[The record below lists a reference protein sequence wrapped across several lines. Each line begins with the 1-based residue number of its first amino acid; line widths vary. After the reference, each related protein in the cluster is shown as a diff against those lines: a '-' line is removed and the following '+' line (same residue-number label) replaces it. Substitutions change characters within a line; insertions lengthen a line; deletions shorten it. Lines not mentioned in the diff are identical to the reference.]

1 MTCAGCGFD
10 ASADFAF
17 CPRCG
22 RALDTAC
29 PGCGF
34 ACPREFAF
42 CPKCGTA
49 VRPAAAP
56 AAARGEAARPSPP
69 PVPAAT
75 DAGSDRRPV
84 TVLFADLSGFTT
96 LGERL
101 DPEEVR
107 ALQSELFEEMASAI
121 KRYDGFVE
129 KFVGDAVMAVFGA
142 PVAHED
148 DPERALHAA
157 LAMHERAATLSGRWE
172 PRLGIPLRLHVGV
185 HTGPVVAGSL
195 GAVADAAYA
204 VTGDTVNTAARLQGA
219 AGPGQTVVSAAT
231 YELSRHAFSFEAL
244 GGIALK
250 GKAGQVTAF
259 GLMGVAETRVA
270 SRGLEAH
277 GLVAPLVGRDEPLAQ
292 MLAAFDRVAGGRA
305 EVVSLVGEVGAGKTR
320 LLGELFARLDAA
332 GRLERVTLRRAACS
346 SLGER
351 AYGVVGSFFRQGFGI
366 ATGDALP
373 VAEAKVLAGL
383 PGPGLESEET
393 ARVRSVLRYVLG
405 LRSDVRA
412 EPDADPEQVRR
423 QIFLTLRSVFERRLA
438 HGPLVLVVE
447 DLHWA
452 DAASVELLQF
462 MAERLADR
470 PLMLFFTY
478 RPTFDARPL
487 VTRRATHTTIRLSPL
502 SAGECGAIL
511 DAFFG
516 RLRDGVS
523 DGLRELVVG
532 RSGGNPFYL
541 EEIVRSLIASGVL
554 RRESDGWRCTSDTA
568 ALEVPA
574 TLQGLLL
581 SRVDRLP
588 PAARRL
594 AQEAS
599 VLGLTFDAS
608 LLHAVASEP
617 GGCQAALELLE
628 NAEVIEE
635 VAPAGG
641 AASRTPATDDQHP
654 RYRFTHGLVH
664 EVIYQNLLLR
674 RRTELHDRAGRALE
688 ILVEREDR
696 PRRLEDLEALGY
708 HFSRSA
714 DRSKGARHLVAAA
727 DWARAV
733 YANADAVRNY
743 EQALRAL
750 EESGAGDAEQVAVEE
765 RLADVLG
772 LMGRRDPALARFAA
786 VLRAASA
793 GGDRPAQ
800 ARLHRKMAV
809 LHWSAGQR
817 ELARQTLEAGLA
829 LLEGQGPDIEL
840 AHLYQEMGRLLFRSG
855 DSMGA
860 IAWAER
866 ALAQAERLVPQAGQ
880 SGPGLEESRKETA
893 AAVSQAYNTLG
904 VALARV
910 ERLDEAVRHIERSV
924 DVAQAH
930 GLLQAACRGYA
941 NLSVLYSTVDPGRAI
956 ETCGRGL
963 ELAKQIGDPAF
974 QSRLYANLAVAYCA
988 LTNRCDGDGVAA
1000 AQAAIDLDRQLGEL
1014 DHLAVPLIVLGQIYQ
1029 CHGQPDLALR
1039 HYREALALAEEVGE
1053 PQLLFP
1059 CYDGL
1064 ATLHLDLEDMAEA
1077 ETYMQKAREVC
1088 ERAGVEPDS
1097 LTVLPF
1103 LA

>member
-1 MTCAGCGFD
+1 MICAGCGFD

-49 VRPAAAP
+49 VRPASP
-56 AAARGEAARPSPP
+56 AAGREDAARPAPQ
-69 PVPAAT
+69 PAREPT
-75 DAGSDRRPV
+75 DAEADRRPV
-84 TVLFADLSGFTT
+84 TVLFADLAGFTK
-96 LGERL
+96 LGEHL

-107 ALQSELFEEMASAI
+107 ALQGELFEEMASVI

-142 PVAHED
+142 PAAHED

-157 LAMHERAATLSGRWE
+157 LAMHERATALDGRWRA
-172 PRLGIPLRLHVGV
+172 RLGSPLRLHVGV

-219 AGPGQTVVSAAT
+219 AAPGQTMVSAAT
-231 YELSRHAFSFEAL
+231 YELTRHAFSFEAL
-244 GGIALK
+244 GGVALK
-250 GKAGQVTAF
+250 GKAEHVTVY
-259 GLMGVAETRVA
+259 GLLAVAETRGA

-277 GLVAPLVGRDEPLAQ
+277 GLVAPLVGRDESLAQ
-292 MLAAFDRVAGGRA
+292 MLAAFDRVSGGRA

-320 LLGELFARLDAA
+320 LLGEFFARLEAV
-332 GRLERVTLRRAACS
+332 GRLERATVRRAACS

-351 AYGVVGSFFRQGFGI
+351 AYGVIGTFFRQGFGI
-366 ATGDALP
+366 AATDSLQ
-373 VAEAKVLAGL
+373 VAEEKVLAGL
-383 PGPGLESEET
+383 PGPTLESDET
-393 ARVRSVLRYVLG
+393 ARFLSVLRYVLG
-405 LRSDVRA
+405 LASETRPD
-412 EPDADPEQVRR
+412 PDADPEQLRR

-462 MAERLADR
+462 MVERLADR
-470 PLMLFFTY
+470 PLMLLFTY

-487 VTRRATHTTIRLSPL
+487 VTRRATHTTIRLGPL
-502 SAGECGAIL
+502 SPAECGALL

-516 RLRDGVS
+516 PSRGGVP
-523 DGLRELVVG
+523 DAVRELVVR

-554 RRESDGWRCTSDTA
+554 RREDGRWRCTTDTA

-588 PAARRL
+588 PAVRRV

-608 LLHAVASEP
+608 RLHAVASEP
-617 GGCQAALELLE
+617 GGCPAALDLLE

-635 VAPAGG
+635 VAGAGVASPPSPAD
-641 AASRTPATDDQHP
+641 R
-654 RYRFTHGLVH
+654 RYRFTNGLVH
-664 EVIYQNLLLR
+664 EVIYQNLLVR
-674 RRTELHDRAGRALE
+674 RRAELHERAGRALE
-688 ILVEREDR
+688 ALVERADR

-714 DRSKGARHLVAAA
+714 AKIKGARHLVAAG

-743 EQALRAL
+743 EQALRTL
-750 EESGAGDAEQVAVEE
+750 EESGAGDGERVAVEE

-786 VLRAASA
+786 VLRAAAVS
-793 GGDRPAQ
+793 GDRPAQ

-829 LLEGQGPDIEL
+829 LLEGQGQDIEL

-855 DSMGA
+855 DSAGA

-866 ALAQAERLVPQAGQ
+866 ALAQAERLVPHAAR
-880 SGPGLEESRKETA
+880 SAPGLEESRKEA
-893 AAVSQAYNTLG
+893 AAAASHAYNTLG
-904 VALARV
+904 VALARL
-910 ERLDEAVRHIERSV
+910 ERLDEAVLHIERSV
-924 DVAQAH
+924 DVAQTH

-1000 AQAAIDLDRQLGEL
+1000 AQAAIELDRQLGEL

-1029 CHGQPDLALR
+1029 CHGQPDLAMR
-1039 HYREALALAEEVGE
+1039 HYREALGLAEEVGE

-1064 ATLHLDLEDMAEA
+1064 ATLHLDLEDMDAA

>member
-1 MTCAGCGFD
+1 
-10 ASADFAF
+10 
-17 CPRCG
+17 
-22 RALDTAC
+22 
-29 PGCGF
+29 
-34 ACPREFAF
+34 
-42 CPKCGTA
+42 
-49 VRPAAAP
+49 
-56 AAARGEAARPSPP
+56 
-69 PVPAAT
+69 
-75 DAGSDRRPV
+75 
-84 TVLFADLSGFTT
+84 
-96 LGERL
+96 
-101 DPEEVR
+101 
-107 ALQSELFEEMASAI
+107 
-121 KRYDGFVE
+121 
-129 KFVGDAVMAVFGA
+129 
-142 PVAHED
+142 
-148 DPERALHAA
+148 
-157 LAMHERAATLSGRWE
+157 
-172 PRLGIPLRLHVGV
+172 
-185 HTGPVVAGSL
+185 
-195 GAVADAAYA
+195 
-204 VTGDTVNTAARLQGA
+204 
-219 AGPGQTVVSAAT
+219 
-231 YELSRHAFSFEAL
+231 
-244 GGIALK
+244 
-250 GKAGQVTAF
+250 
-259 GLMGVAETRVA
+259 
-270 SRGLEAH
+270 
-277 GLVAPLVGRDEPLAQ
+277 

-320 LLGELFARLDAA
+320 LLGEFFARLEAA
-332 GRLERVTLRRAACS
+332 GALQRATVRRAACS

-366 ATGDALP
+366 AAGDTLP
-373 VAEAKVLAGL
+373 AAEAKVLAGL
-383 PGPGLESEET
+383 PGPGLESEE
-393 ARVRSVLRYVLG
+393 ASRFRSVLRYVLG
-405 LRSDVRA
+405 LQSDTRS
-412 EPDADPEQVRR
+412 EPDADPEQLRR
-423 QIFLTLRSVFERRLA
+423 QIFLTLRGVFERRLA

-452 DAASVELLQF
+452 DAASVDLLQF
-462 MAERLADR
+462 MVERLADR
-470 PLMLFFTY
+470 ALMLLFTY

-502 SAGECGAIL
+502 SAEESGTLL

-516 RLRDGVS
+516 RSRGGGVPDS
-523 DGLRELVVG
+523 LRELVVR

-554 RRESDGWRCTSDTA
+554 RRESGGWRCSTDTA

-588 PAARRL
+588 AAMRRM

-599 VLGLTFDAS
+599 VLGLTFEAS
-608 LLHAVASEP
+608 LLRAVATEP
-617 GGCQAALELLE
+617 SGCQTALELLE
-628 NAEVIEE
+628 DAELIEE
-635 VAPAGG
+635 VTPVSPGAPGSG
-641 AASRTPATDDQHP
+641 PADH

-664 EVIYQNLLLR
+664 EVIYQNLLVR

-688 ILVEREDR
+688 ALVERGDR

-714 DRSKGARHLVAAA
+714 DQIKGAGHLVAAG
-727 DWARAV
+727 DWARSL

-743 EQALRAL
+743 ELALRTL
-750 EESGAGDAEQVAVEE
+750 EACEPGHAKHVLVEE

-772 LMGRRDPALARFAA
+772 LMGRRDAALGRFAT
-786 VLRAASA
+786 VLAAAKA
-793 GGDRPAQ
+793 GGDRPAE
-800 ARLHRKMAV
+800 ARLHRKMAA
-809 LHWSAGQR
+809 LHWNAGQR
-817 ELARQTLEAGLA
+817 DLARQTLEAGLA
-829 LLEGQGPDIEL
+829 LLDGQVQHIEL

-855 DSMGA
+855 DSAGA
-860 IAWAER
+860 INWAQR
-866 ALAQAERLVPQAGQ
+866 ALAQAERLVPRAGQ
-880 SGPGLEESRKETA
+880 AEPGLDETRKEAA
-893 AAVSQAYNTLG
+893 AAVSHAYNTLG

-910 ERLDEAVRHIERSV
+910 ERLDEAVGHIERSV
-924 DVAQAH
+924 DVAQTH

-963 ELAKQIGDPAF
+963 ELAKRIGDPAF

-1000 AQAAIDLDRQLGEL
+1000 AQAAIELDRQLGEL

-1064 ATLHLDLEDMAEA
+1064 ATLHLDLEDMGAA

>member
-1 MTCAGCGFD
+1 M
-10 ASADFAF
+10 
-17 CPRCG
+17 
-22 RALDTAC
+22 
-29 PGCGF
+29 
-34 ACPREFAF
+34 
-42 CPKCGTA
+42 
-49 VRPAAAP
+49 AA
-56 AAARGEAARPSPP
+56 
-69 PVPAAT
+69 
-75 DAGSDRRPV
+75 
-84 TVLFADLSGFTT
+84 
-96 LGERL
+96 
-101 DPEEVR
+101 
-107 ALQSELFEEMASAI
+107 AI

-142 PVAHED
+142 PAAHED

-157 LAMHERAATLSGRWE
+157 LSMHARAAALNGRWE
-172 PRLGIPLRLHVGV
+172 ARLGSPLRLHVGV

-219 AGPGQTVVSAAT
+219 AAPGQTVVSAAT
-231 YELSRHAFSFEAL
+231 YELTRHVFSFEAL

-250 GKAGQVTAF
+250 GKTGEVTAY
-259 GLMGVAETRVA
+259 GLLGMAATRVA

-277 GLVAPLVGRDEPLAQ
+277 GLVAPLVGRDDALAQ
-292 MLAAFDRVAGGRA
+292 MLGAFERVTGRRA

-320 LLGELFARLDAA
+320 LLAELFARLDASGA
-332 GRLERVTLRRAACS
+332 IRRATVRRAACS
-346 SLGER
+346 SMGER

-366 ATGDALP
+366 APDDGLP
-373 VAEAKVLAGL
+373 AAEAKVLAGL

-393 ARVRSVLRYVLG
+393 ARILSILGHVLG
-405 LRSDVRA
+405 LRSEARS
-412 EPDADPEQVRR
+412 EPDADPEQLRR
-423 QIFLTLRSVFERRLA
+423 QIFLALRSLFERRLA

-447 DLHWA
+447 DLQWA

-462 MAERLADR
+462 LVERLADR
-470 PLMLFFTY
+470 SLMLLFTY
-478 RPTFDARPL
+478 RPAFDARAL

-502 SAGECGAIL
+502 SDGECGALL

-516 RLRDGVS
+516 RSRDDVPAELRD
-523 DGLRELVVG
+523 LVVR

-541 EEIVRSLIASGVL
+541 EEIVRSLIAGGVL
-554 RRESDGWRCTSDTA
+554 RRDGDRWRCAADAA

-588 PAARRL
+588 PAVRRA

-599 VLGLTFDAS
+599 VLGLTFEAS
-608 LLHAVASEP
+608 LLRAVASEP
-617 GGCQAALELLE
+617 SGCQAALEQLE
-628 NAEVIEE
+628 NAELVEE
-635 VAPAGG
+635 VTSASPAAPGPGTA
-641 AASRTPATDDQHP
+641 DH

-664 EVIYQNLLLR
+664 EVIYQNLLVR

-688 ILVEREDR
+688 ALAARGDR

-714 DRSKGARHLVAAA
+714 DQLKGAGHLAAA
-727 DWARAV
+727 GDWARSI
-733 YANADAVRNY
+733 YANGDAVRNY
-743 EQALRAL
+743 ELALRTL
-750 EESGAGDAEQVAVEE
+750 EACQPGHAEHVLVEE

-772 LMGRRDPALARFAA
+772 LMGRREAALGHFATVLAAGKAR
-786 VLRAASA
+786 
-793 GGDRPAQ
+793 GDRPAE
-800 ARLHRKMAV
+800 ARLHRKMAA
-809 LHWSAGQR
+809 LHWNAGHR
-817 ELARQTLEAGLA
+817 DLARQSLEAGLA
-829 LLEGQGPDIEL
+829 LLDDQAQHIEL

-855 DSMGA
+855 DSAGA
-860 IAWAER
+860 IVWAQR
-866 ALAQAERLVPQAGQ
+866 ALAQAERLVPRGGQAE
-880 SGPGLEESRKETA
+880 PALEETRKEAA
-893 AAVSQAYNTLG
+893 AAVSHAYNTLG

-910 ERLDEAVRHIERSV
+910 DRLDEAVRHIERSV
-924 DVAQAH
+924 DVAQTY

-941 NLSVLYSTVDPGRAI
+941 NLSVLYSTLDPGRAI

-1000 AQAAIDLDRQLGEL
+1000 AQAAIELDRQLGEL

-1064 ATLHLDLEDMAEA
+1064 ATLHLDLEDMVAA
-1077 ETYMQKAREVC
+1077 ETYMQKARDVC

>member
-1 MTCAGCGFD
+1 MSCAGCGFEV
-10 ASADFAF
+10 SADFAF
-17 CPRCG
+17 CPKCG
-22 RALDTAC
+22 RALDARC

-34 ACPREFAF
+34 ACPAEFAF
-42 CPKCGTA
+42 CPKCGTP
-49 VRPAAAP
+49 VRPGAAP

-69 PVPAAT
+69 PVPAPT

-84 TVLFADLSGFTT
+84 TVVFADLSGFTT

-107 ALQSELFEEMASAI
+107 ALQGELFEEMASAI

-157 LAMHERAATLSGRWE
+157 LDMHERAAALSGRWE
-172 PRLGIPLRLHVGV
+172 SRLGIPLRLHVGI

-231 YELSRHAFSFEAL
+231 YALTRHAFSFEAL

-250 GKAGQVTAF
+250 GKAGQVTAY
-259 GLMGVAETRVA
+259 GLTGVAETRVA

-277 GLVAPLVGRDEPLAQ
+277 GLAAPLVGRDEAVAQ
-292 MLAAFDRVAGGRA
+292 MLAAFDRVQGGRA

-320 LLGELFARLDAA
+320 LLAEFFARLETA
-332 GRLERVTLRRAACS
+332 GHLQRVTVRRAVCS

-351 AYGVVGSFFRQGFGI
+351 AYGVFGSFFRQGFGI
-366 ATGDALP
+366 AAGDTLP
-373 VAEAKVLAGL
+373 AAEAKVLAGL
-383 PGPGLESEET
+383 PGPSLGSDET
-393 ARVRSVLRYVLG
+393 ARFLSVLRWVLG
-405 LRSDVRA
+405 LASEARP
-412 EPDADPEQVRR
+412 EPDADPEVLRR
-423 QIFLTLRSVFERRLA
+423 QIFLTLRSVLERRLA

-462 MAERLADR
+462 MVERLADR
-470 PLMLFFTY
+470 PLMLLFTY

-487 VTRRATHTTIRLSPL
+487 VTRRATHTTIRLGPL
-502 SAGECGAIL
+502 TAGDCGALL

-516 RLRDGVS
+516 RSPGGVP
-523 DGLRELVVG
+523 DGLRELVVR

-541 EEIVRSLIASGVL
+541 EEIVRGLIASGVL
-554 RRESDGWRCTSDTA
+554 RHESDGWHCTTDTA
-568 ALEVPA
+568 AVEVPA

-588 PAARRL
+588 PAVRRV

-599 VLGLTFDAS
+599 VLGLVFDAS
-608 LLHAVASEP
+608 LLRAVASEP
-617 GGCQAALELLE
+617 GGCHAALEALE
-628 NAEVIEE
+628 DAELVDE
-635 VAPAGG
+635 V
-641 AASRTPATDDQHP
+641 TPAAGAPPSPSQPDDRYR

-664 EVIYQNLLLR
+664 EVIYQNLLVR

-688 ILVEREDR
+688 ALVEREDR

-714 DRSKGARHLVAAA
+714 DRIKGARHLVAAG
-727 DWARAV
+727 DWARAM

-743 EQALRAL
+743 ELALRTL
-750 EESGAGDAEQVAVEE
+750 EECAPSDGEHVAVEE
-765 RLADVLG
+765 RLGDVLG
-772 LMGRRDPALARFAA
+772 LMGRREPALVRFAA
-786 VLRAASA
+786 VLHAAA
-793 GGDRPAQ
+793 ARGDRPAQ
-800 ARLHRKMAV
+800 ARLHRKMAA
-809 LHWSAGQR
+809 LHWNAGQR

-829 LLEGQGPDIEL
+829 LLDGEGNHIEL

-855 DSMGA
+855 DSAGA
-860 IAWAER
+860 IVWAER
-866 ALAQAERLVPQAGQ
+866 ALVQAEPLVPRAGQ
-880 SGPGLEESRKETA
+880 SEPRADEARKEA
-893 AAVSQAYNTLG
+893 AAAMSHAYNTLG

-924 DVAQAH
+924 DVAQTH

-941 NLSVLYSTVDPGRAI
+941 NLSVLYSTVDPGQAI
-956 ETCGRGL
+956 ETCRSGPRAGEADRRPGLPVASLRESRRGVLRSHEPLRRRRRRGGPGGDRAGPAAGRAGPSRRAADRARSDLPVSRPARPRAPPLSGSAGAGGGGRG
-963 ELAKQIGDPAF
+963 APAP
-974 QSRLYANLAVAYCA
+974 
-988 LTNRCDGDGVAA
+988 
-1000 AQAAIDLDRQLGEL
+1000 
-1014 DHLAVPLIVLGQIYQ
+1014 VPLLRWSGDAPPGSRGHD
-1029 CHGQPDLALR
+1029 HGRNL
-1039 HYREALALAEEVGE
+1039 HAEGAG
-1053 PQLLFP
+1053 
-1059 CYDGL
+1059 GL
-1064 ATLHLDLEDMAEA
+1064 
-1077 ETYMQKAREVC
+1077 
-1088 ERAGVEPDS
+1088 
-1097 LTVLPF
+1097 
-1103 LA
+1103 

>member
-1 MTCAGCGFD
+1 MSCAGCGLEV
-10 ASADFAF
+10 SADFAF

-22 RALDTAC
+22 RALDAPC

-34 ACPREFAF
+34 ACPSEFAF
-42 CPKCGTA
+42 CPKCGTS
-49 VRPAAAP
+49 VRPP
-56 AAARGEAARPSPP
+56 ATPVSGRGGAARSSPP
-69 PVPAAT
+69 PAPT
-75 DAGSDRRPV
+75 DAGADRRPV

-107 ALQSELFEEMASAI
+107 TLQGELFEEMASVI

-142 PVAHED
+142 PSAHED

-157 LAMHERAATLSGRWE
+157 LGMHERATALNGRWE
-172 PRLGIPLRLHVGV
+172 PRLGSALRLHVGI

-195 GAVADAAYA
+195 GAAADAAYA

-219 AGPGQTVVSAAT
+219 AAPGQTVVSAAT
-231 YELSRHAFSFEAL
+231 YALTRHAFSFEAL

-250 GKAGQVTAF
+250 GKAEQVTAY
-259 GLMGVAETRVA
+259 GLVGVAEIRVA

-277 GLVAPLVGRDEPLAQ
+277 GLVAPLVGRDEAVAQ
-292 MLAAFDRVAGGRA
+292 MLAAFDRVEGGRA
-305 EVVSLVGEVGAGKTR
+305 EVVSLVGEVGVGKTR
-320 LLGELFARLDAA
+320 LLAEFFARLDAA
-332 GRLERVTLRRAACS
+332 GRLQRVTIRRAACS

-351 AYGVVGSFFRQGFGI
+351 AYGVVGSFFREAFGI
-366 ATGDALP
+366 AAGDALP

-383 PGPGLESEET
+383 PGPSLGSDET
-393 ARVRSVLRYVLG
+393 ARFLSVLRYVLG
-405 LRSDVRA
+405 LAPDART
-412 EPDADPEQVRR
+412 EPDSDPELLRR

-438 HGPLVLVVE
+438 HGSLILVVE

-462 MAERLADR
+462 MVERLADR
-470 PLMLFFTY
+470 PLMLLFTY

-487 VTRRATHTTIRLSPL
+487 VTNRATHTTIRLSPL
-502 SAGECGAIL
+502 SAGDCGAL
-511 DAFFG
+511 LGAFFG
-516 RLRDGVS
+516 RSRSGVP
-523 DGLRELVVG
+523 DGLRELVVR

-541 EEIVRSLIASGVL
+541 EEIVRGLIASGDL
-554 RRESDGWRCTSDTA
+554 RHESDGWRCTTDTA

-581 SRVDRLP
+581 SRMDRLP
-588 PAARRL
+588 PAVRRV

-599 VLGLTFDAS
+599 VLGLTFDAP
-608 LLHAVASEP
+608 LLDAVLREP
-617 GGCQAALELLE
+617 GGCQATLELLE
-628 NAEVIEE
+628 EAELVEE
-635 VAPAGG
+635 VTPAGRG
-641 AASRTPATDDQHP
+641 TSGSSSTDDQHR

-664 EVIYQNLLLR
+664 EVIYQNLLVR
-674 RRTELHDRAGRALE
+674 RRAELHERAGRALE
-688 ILVEREDR
+688 VLVEREDR

-714 DRSKGARHLVAAA
+714 DKIKGARHLVAAA

-743 EQALRAL
+743 EQALRTL
-750 EESGAGDAEQVAVEE
+750 EEGGPGDAEQVAVEE

-772 LMGRRDPALARFAA
+772 LMGRRDAALSRFAA
-786 VLRAASA
+786 VLRAAAAS
-793 GGDRPAQ
+793 GDRPAQ

-829 LLEGQGPDIEL
+829 LLEGQGQDLEL

-855 DSMGA
+855 DSTGA

-866 ALAQAERLVPQAGQ
+866 ALAQAERLVPHVGP
-880 SGPGLEESRKETA
+880 SGPGLEESRKEAA
-893 AAVSQAYNTLG
+893 AAVSHAYNTLG

-910 ERLDEAVRHIERSV
+910 ERLDEAVRHIQRSV
-924 DVAQAH
+924 EVAQTH

-941 NLSVLYSTVDPGRAI
+941 NLSVLYSTVDPGQAI
-956 ETCGRGL
+956 GTCRQGL
-963 ELAKQIGDPAF
+963 DLAKQIGDPAF

-1000 AQAAIDLDRQLGEL
+1000 AQAAIELDRQLGEL

-1064 ATLHLDLEDMAEA
+1064 ATLHLDLDDMTAA
-1077 ETYMQKAREVC
+1077 ETYMRKAREVC

>member
-10 ASADFAF
+10 ASADFVF

-22 RALDTAC
+22 RALDRAC
-29 PGCGF
+29 PDCGF
-34 ACPREFAF
+34 SCPREFAF
-42 CPKCGTA
+42 CPKCGTPLGSSA
-49 VRPAAAP
+49 SAGPGPVVTAPAKPPAA
-56 AAARGEAARPSPP
+56 
-69 PVPAAT
+69 PVST
-75 DAGSDRRPV
+75 DAGADRRPV
-84 TVLFADLSGFTT
+84 TVLFGDLSGFTR

-101 DPEEVR
+101 DPEDVR
-107 ALQSELFEEMASAI
+107 ALQGELFEEMASAI

-142 PVAHED
+142 PAAHED

-157 LAMHERAATLSGRWE
+157 LARHARAGALNGRWE
-172 PRLGIPLRLHVGV
+172 ARLGSPLRLHVGV

-219 AGPGQTVVSAAT
+219 AAPGQTVVSAAT
-231 YELSRHAFSFEAL
+231 YEHTRHAFSFEAL

-250 GKAGQVTAF
+250 GKTGEVTAY
-259 GLMGVAETRVA
+259 GLLGVAETRVA

-277 GLVAPLVGRDEPLAQ
+277 GLVAPLVGRDDAVAQ
-292 MLAAFDRVAGGRA
+292 MLAAFERVAGGRA

-320 LLGELFARLDAA
+320 LLAEFFARHDASGA
-332 GRLERVTLRRAACS
+332 IGRTTVRRAACS

-366 ATGDALP
+366 APDDAFP
-373 VAEAKVLAGL
+373 AAEAKVLAGL

-393 ARVRSVLRYVLG
+393 ARFLSVLRYVLG
-405 LRSDVRA
+405 LHSDARSEA
-412 EPDADPEQVRR
+412 EADPEQLRR

-462 MAERLADR
+462 VVERLADR
-470 PLMLFFTY
+470 PLMLLFTY

-502 SAGECGAIL
+502 SAGECGALL

-516 RLRDGVS
+516 RSRGDVPDGVR
-523 DGLRELVVG
+523 DLIVR

-541 EEIVRSLIASGVL
+541 EEIVRSLIAGGAL
-554 RRESDGWRCTSDTA
+554 RREGGGWRCDMDTA

-581 SRVDRLP
+581 SRMDRLP
-588 PAARRL
+588 PAARRT

-608 LLHAVASEP
+608 LLRAVATEP
-617 GGCQAALELLE
+617 SGCQAALELLE
-628 NAEVIEE
+628 NAELIEE
-635 VAPAGG
+635 VTPASRGAPEAPA
-641 AASRTPATDDQHP
+641 DHW
-654 RYRFTHGLVH
+654 YRFTHGIVH
-664 EVIYQNLLLR
+664 EVIYQNLLVR
-674 RRTELHDRAGRALE
+674 RRTELHDRAGRVLEAL
-688 ILVEREDR
+688 VGRGDR

-708 HFSRSA
+708 HFSRGA
-714 DRSKGARHLVAAA
+714 DQIRGAGHLVAAG
-727 DWARAV
+727 DWARSI

-743 EQALRAL
+743 ELALQTL
-750 EESGAGDAEQVAVEE
+750 EAHGPGHPEHVLVEE
-765 RLADVLG
+765 RLGDVLG
-772 LMGRRDPALARFAA
+772 LMGRREAALGRLTA
-786 VLRAASA
+786 VLAVVKAR
-793 GGDRPAQ
+793 GDRPAQ
-800 ARLHRKMAV
+800 ARLHRKMAA
-809 LHWSAGQR
+809 LHWNAGQR
-817 ELARQTLEAGLA
+817 DLARQSLEAGLA
-829 LLEGQGPDIEL
+829 LLDGQADHIEL

-855 DSMGA
+855 DSAGA
-860 IAWAER
+860 IAWAQR
-866 ALAQAERLVPQAGQ
+866 ALAQAERLVPRAGPA
-880 SGPGLEESRKETA
+880 GPGLEETRKEAA
-893 AAVSQAYNTLG
+893 AAVSHAYNTLG
-904 VALARV
+904 VALARA
-910 ERLDEAVRHIERSV
+910 ERIDEAVRHIERSV
-924 DVAQAH
+924 DVAQTH
-930 GLLQAACRGYA
+930 GLLQVACRGYA

-963 ELAKQIGDPAF
+963 ELAKRIGDPAF

-1000 AQAAIDLDRQLGEL
+1000 AQAAIELDRQLGEL

-1064 ATLHLDLEDMAEA
+1064 ATLHLDLEDMSAA
-1077 ETYMQKAREVC
+1077 ETYMLKAREVC